1 MIRSSFILFFFGF
14 IIINLCVCILVNFE
28 FKNKKVIAF
37 LGYILSL
44 MVIISFCFFPFPFQ
58 DSLLE
63 DMIRHNEGL
72 TNNFVPF
79 KTIFGIIKGALEN
92 KMYIIIVYQI
102 IGNIILF
109 MPAGFSLYFFV
120 DKKRRMLR
128 CLFCIIFT
136 SLSVE
141 ALQGVYGIILSINY
155 RSVDIDDL
163 LLNVIGGVLGFTVA
177 SFVYD
182 CKDTLFVRILRN
194 RAE

>member
-1 MIRSSFILFFFGF
+1 MGAELM
-14 IIINLCVCILVNFE
+14 
-28 FKNKKVIAF
+28 
-37 LGYILSL
+37 LGR
-44 MVIISFCFFPFPFQ
+44 MV
-58 DSLLE
+58 
-63 DMIRHNEGL
+63 
-72 TNNFVPF
+72 
-79 KTIFGIIKGALEN
+79 FGIIKGALEN
-92 KMYIIIVYQI
+92 KIYIIIVYQI
-102 IGNIILF
+102 IGNIIFF

-128 CLFCIIFT
+128 CLICIIFT

-182 CKDTLFVRILRN
+182 CKDTLLVRILRN

>member
-79 KTIFGIIKGALEN
+79 KTIFGIIKGAFE
-92 KMYIIIVYQI
+92 
-102 IGNIILF
+102 
-109 MPAGFSLYFFV
+109 
-120 DKKRRMLR
+120 KRRMLR
-128 CLFCIIFT
+128 CLICIIFT

>member
-1 MIRSSFILFFFGF
+1 
-14 IIINLCVCILVNFE
+14 
-28 FKNKKVIAF
+28 
-37 LGYILSL
+37 
-44 MVIISFCFFPFPFQ
+44 
-58 DSLLE
+58 
-63 DMIRHNEGL
+63 
-72 TNNFVPF
+72 
-79 KTIFGIIKGALEN
+79 
-92 KMYIIIVYQI
+92 
-102 IGNIILF
+102 

-128 CLFCIIFT
+128 CLICIIFT